1 MPLFLTCRQFFDECR
16 KILCSKNALL
26 INVAEID
33 RYVEVIQA
41 RESIWSHIEQVML
54 QAPASGGNLLPGISS
69 SKKCFGGAE
78 SKFVLWSRLGSLKQ
92 ITLLFN
98 DLSLLGF
105 SFLDVLCMC
114 KNLHDQGTT
123 TLPGPWYHGVLTQ
136 KGFNNGI
143 YSSTLAELG
152 NVANLLSFLK
162 LKVHIYTKSRAD
174 QPCPKP
180 HKFRDIDPNAVI
192 SGLHSHFGSEL
203 WVDEWLCYKDGV
215 ELVKAF
221 KEVPEENPTYH
232 YDDSRGN
239 GEAADSINLQ

>member
-16 KILCSKNALL
+16 KILCSKNSLL

-33 RYVEVIQA
+33 RYIEVIQA

-54 QAPASGGNLLPGISS
+54 RAAHPGGNLMPGISI

-78 SKFVLWSRLGSLKQ
+78 SKFVQWSRLGSLKQ

-98 DLSLLGF
+98 DLSMLGF
-105 SFLDVLCMC
+105 NFLDVLYMSQ
-114 KNLHDQGTT
+114 NLHDQGTE
-123 TLPGPWYHGVLTQ
+123 TLPGPWYHGVLTR
-136 KGFNNGI
+136 KSFNDGI
-143 YSSTLAELG
+143 YSSLLAELG
-152 NVANLLSFLK
+152 SAASLLSFLK
-162 LKVHIYTKSRAD
+162 LKVHIHTKGIAD

-180 HKFRDIDPNAVI
+180 HKFRDFDPNAVI

-203 WVDEWLCYKDGV
+203 WVDDWLCYKDGV

-221 KEVPEENPTYH
+221 KEVPDENPTYH
-232 YDDSRGN
+232 YDSRWDGVV
-239 GEAADSINLQ
+239 ADSVNLQ